1 MGHTFRKEKSDDF
14 RKSHKKVM
22 VQEIER
28 KQAKNKNFSQYYEE
42 EFEEDEFEDDNYF
55 DDSLEYEEENNNFTK
70 IKK

>member
-28 KQAKNKNFSQYYEE
+28 KQTKNKNFSQYYEE
-42 EFEEDEFEDDNYF
+42 EFEDDF
-55 DDSLEYEEENNNFTK
+55 DDEYEDILYDEKNNTLQK
-70 IKK
+70 